1 MVIESTNI
9 FLFLAITI
17 LGYIFSKI
25 KVAFFM
31 PRFFESI
38 SSILQLLFL
47 YPLDP

>member
-17 LGYIFSKI
+17 LGYIFQNKSGI
-25 KVAFFM
+25 CYATI
-31 PRFFESI
+31 FESI